1 MHSGISAGSFS
12 LFWARLIGQV
22 LCLLKKTPYECICI
36 FIGGN
41 ILAPPALEGKI

>member
-1 MHSGISAGSFS
+1 MHFGISVGSFS

-22 LCLLKKTPYECICI
+22 LCLLKKEPIRINIYLH

-41 ILAPPALEGKI
+41 ILAPPA

>member
-22 LCLLKKTPYECICI
+22 LCLLKKTHTNI
-36 FIGGN
+36 FAFL
-41 ILAPPALEGKI
+41 LAVIFWHLLH